1 MIKYSIP
8 AGRVYRAPEMLADPH
23 FQARDAIIEV
33 ETERYGKLKMQGAFP
48 KMSATPSGVRSPA
61 PSTVGQHNAEIY
73 GELLGMEA
81 QELDRLKAAGAI

>member
-1 MIKYSIP
+1 
-8 AGRVYRAPEMLADPH
+8 
-23 FQARDAIIEV
+23 
-33 ETERYGKLKMQGAFP
+33 MQGTFP

>member
-1 MIKYSIP
+1 
-8 AGRVYRAPEMLADPH
+8 
-23 FQARDAIIEV
+23 
-33 ETERYGKLKMQGAFP
+33 MQGPFP

-61 PSTVGQHNAEIY
+61 PSIVGQHNAEIY